1 MLSME
6 HLHPKAAR
14 MLRLKY
20 GNTNTYFIQ
29 GDQCSLLVDTDYA
42 GSVSAFYKAIKKVGI
57 KVSDIG
63 YVLATHY
70 HPDHMGIIG
79 DLTEQG
85 VGLLLLE
92 EQMET
97 VHFSDSIFERERLPF
112 IPINEK
118 SATVIRCNESRAFL
132 FSIGISGEIIRTPSH
147 SKDSVSLI
155 MDDGNCFVGDLEPP
169 EYAEAYKNNNLLKTD
184 WERIMSFSPKT
195 VFYAHRPE
203 KHFH

>member
-1 MLSME
+1 
-6 HLHPKAAR
+6 

-20 GNTNTYFIQ
+20 GNTNTYFIR
-29 GDQCSLLVDTDYA
+29 GSQCGLFVDTDYA
-42 GSVSAFYKAIKKVGI
+42 GTVPAFYKAIKKAGI
-57 KVSDIG
+57 KVSDIS

-79 DLTEQG
+79 DLMEQG

-97 VHFSDSIFERERLPF
+97 VHFSDDIFKRDGFPY
-112 IPINEK
+112 IPVNEK
-118 SATVIRCNESRAFL
+118 AATVIQCGESRAFL
-132 FSIGISGEIIRTPSH
+132 SSIGISGVIIRTPSH

-155 MDDGNCFVGDLEPP
+155 MDDGSCFVGDLEPL
-169 EYAEAYKNNNLLKTD
+169 EYAEAYENNNPLKTD
-184 WERIMSFSPKT
+184 WDRILSFAPKT

-203 KHFH
+203 KNLH

>member
-1 MLSME
+1 MLE
-6 HLHPKAAR
+6 
-14 MLRLKY
+14 LKY

-29 GDQCSLLVDTDYA
+29 GGKGGLLVDTGYA
-42 GSVSAFYKAIKKVGI
+42 GTLPAFYRSIKKAGI

-79 DLTEQG
+79 NLMEQG

-97 VHFSDSIFERERLPF
+97 VHFSDGIFERESLPYV
-112 IPINEK
+112 PVNEK
-118 SATVIRCNESRAFL
+118 AATVMPCSESRAFL
-132 FSIGISGEIIRTPSH
+132 SSIGISGEIISTPSH

-155 MDDGNCFVGDLEPP
+155 MDDGHCFVGDLEPP
-169 EYAEAYKNNNLLKTD
+169 EYAEAYENNRLLKTD
-184 WERIMSFSPKT
+184 WDRILSFAPKT
-195 VFYAHRPE
+195 VFFAHRPE
-203 KHFH
+203 KNLASF